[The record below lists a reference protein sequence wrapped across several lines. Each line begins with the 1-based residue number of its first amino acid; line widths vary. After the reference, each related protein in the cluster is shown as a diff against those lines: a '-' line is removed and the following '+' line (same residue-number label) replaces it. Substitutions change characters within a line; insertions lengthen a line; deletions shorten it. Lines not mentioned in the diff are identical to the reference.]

1 MVKVENKKYVA
12 EIGKKSSPDY
22 VTFWGKIKGDIYKQT
37 DLIELLNK
45 IKTGFNSTIDGIKA
59 KLHQLSTINDGKDTY
74 QINKLEV
81 EKDSEGDLQNLVINT
96 TNNISVT
103 LPIRDSETLVDK
115 EDFESTVDEINERIT
130 EVENSIPTS
139 TSQLVND
146 GDGESS
152 FATQSYLEEY
162 VNNAISSEIPTKTS
176 DLINDGD
183 GTSQFATQEYVSENG
198 GKIDVIKVNGV
209 VQPIVD
215 KTVNITIPKSQGGSS
230 DCVLIY
236 GNVFVETSEGDHV
249 EYHWDPVDSENDN
262 LFYYILE
269 HVQPGWS
276 GTNYI
281 YNNLSSLDIQLNL
294 TYFLT
299 SSEEEGRIYEM
310 QTLRGFIEE
319 LTDNYCIIRINDY
332 YRLYIGNNGDIIDN
346 HSHEYE
352 APAEVPASI
361 DI

>member
-1 MVKVENKKYVA
+1 MIKIRDDKVVA
-12 EIGKKSSPDY
+12 DVSTAPTEDY
-22 VTFWGKIKGDIYKQT
+22 VTFWGKIKGDLLKQT
-37 DLIELLNK
+37 DLIDYINK
-45 IKTGFNSTIDGIKA
+45 IKNGLNVSVE
-59 KLHQLSTINDGKDTY
+59 KLRLQLNRLSTIISGDDKH
-74 QINKLEV
+74 QIDKLYLEC
-81 EKDSEGDLQNLVINT
+81 DSEGNLQNLVIT
-96 TNNISVT
+96 TNDVT
-103 LPIRDSETLVDK
+103 INLPVKEFLESEYVNKD
-115 EDFESTVDEINERIT
+115 EFNSSVDELESSIE
-130 EVENSIPTS
+130 ELESKIPTS

-209 VQPIVD
+209 IQPIVD

-269 HVQPGWS
+269 HVQPG
-276 GTNYI
+276 
-281 YNNLSSLDIQLNL
+281 
-294 TYFLT
+294 
-299 SSEEEGRIYEM
+299 
-310 QTLRGFIEE
+310 
-319 LTDNYCIIRINDY
+319 
-332 YRLYIGNNGDIIDN
+332 
-346 HSHEYE
+346 
-352 APAEVPASI
+352 
-361 DI
+361 